1 MPSGASMYK
10 KDPDVI
16 WLNGK
21 IVPWATAVVHV
32 TSELSTR
39 GMNFFEGMR
48 LYRQA
53 KGEQLGAVALREHLD
68 RLAATIERNRIYV
81 QDVQPVLASGLA
93 DVAAYF
99 GPMRDLYVRPTVYL
113 EGGRY
118 AWRPEDT
125 VTGMYIAVYPNLDR
139 EKREMRCSV
148 SPWRRPFGSPP
159 MEKLGARYWEF
170 RLARVDA
177 ESRGFDEAIVCNAAD
192 EVLETGGTS
201 IFVVRGGE
209 VVTPPLASGILPSIT
224 RTICMELLAQ
234 HGVNVKERPVHVSE
248 LPTADE
254 VVMIGTMDEVKSA
267 VEIEDTVVGSGVQG
281 PLAAQL
287 DRDYLDVCRGI
298 TPSRWLTPV
307 NGSTLLMG
315 SI

>member
-1 MPSGASMYK
+1 MPSGASMYR

-39 GMNFFEGMR
+39 GMNIFEGMR

-53 KGEQLGAVALREHLD
+53 KGKQLGAVALREHLD
-68 RLAATIERNRIYV
+68 RLAATVARNCIHM
-81 QDVQPVLASGLA
+81 QDVQPALASGLA
-93 DVAAYF
+93 DVAAHF
-99 GPMRDLYVRPTVYL
+99 GPTQDLYVRPTVYL
-113 EGGRY
+113 ENGRY

-125 VTGMYIAVYPNLDR
+125 VTGMYIAAYPNLDR
-139 EKREMRCSV
+139 EKRETRCSV
-148 SPWRRPFGSPP
+148 SPWRRPLGSPP

-201 IFVVRGGE
+201 ILVVQGSE

-224 RTICMELLAQ
+224 RTICTELLAQ
-234 HGVNVKERPVHVSE
+234 HGIDVNERPVHVSE
-248 LPTADE
+248 LRTADE
-254 VVMIGTMDEVKSA
+254 VVLVGTMDEVKSA
-267 VEIEDTVVGSGVQG
+267 VEIEGDGIGSGAQG

-287 DRDYLDVCRGI
+287 DRDYLDVCRGVAS
-298 TPSRWLTPV
+298 SRWLTPV
-307 NGSTLLMG
+307 NGSALLTD
-315 SI
+315 SE